1 MLKENFDKDKI
12 LNKGFGLKGSIRP
25 KRRGKNQC
33 KRRKIYEN
41 KNKTKYIKWKNRNTT
56 VKKLFA

>member
-41 KNKTKYIKWKNRNTT
+41 KNKTKYIKWKNRNP
-56 VKKLFA
+56 AI